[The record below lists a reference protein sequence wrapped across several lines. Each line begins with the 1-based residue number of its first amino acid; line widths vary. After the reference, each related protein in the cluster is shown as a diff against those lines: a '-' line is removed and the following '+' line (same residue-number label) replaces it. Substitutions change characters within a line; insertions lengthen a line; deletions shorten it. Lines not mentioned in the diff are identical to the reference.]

1 MEGEDRNVADVS
13 THTVEFQVVS
23 YWNRSFSAFQSPTL
37 GPPVLGSLVDLQ
49 AQSTVR
55 LRFGDGTWTGFEY
68 KFINQNSLYT
78 ETQFIYVP
86 WKVTFEVLEHL
97 TPWTPSTDRHLTRD
111 VVVTVDCN
119 ETAILRSISRQQ
131 SLSMVLYPSPLIP
144 EFCLSNLPD
153 FTRLDANTGDIKWDV
168 AIPGIYHLCISVSL
182 ASQPTVYSDVDF
194 LVVSQAG
201 DQIGFQVGFVP
212 AMRNGPTAPDTGHF
226 TVVSAQIASGSA
238 EATLKF
244 TVQPWMEGWNSFCF
258 AAYVINDMKI
268 SSASSMKCS
277 DAYFFGSDVIMVD
290 ATAAEQY
297 KYRVA
302 GQVVA
307 NHFEVREGVQLRVSI
322 SAWMPNSLGAV
333 ERSMVADLNGNG
345 VLDESE
351 VEELSFLRETQVACQ
366 VQIFYGNRPRPLG
379 ATLTNVSL
387 NTSILTYEPPRTYAG
402 ADIEICINA
411 QGASSAATL
420 SKVNQ
425 FCITIMVKK
434 CVWTVKTGESFIS
447 IAQSIGISW
456 LQLWNFNKGNY
467 SRPDIDL
474 RTGDPVNVG
483 QLYQVDNGD
492 TLYNIADRFS
502 STVPILYALNGALD
516 PQVPIYTGQ
525 LICIAFASCAN
536 T

>member
-1 MEGEDRNVADVS
+1 MLRTSCQRLLVALVCLPFAFAGSFLSGSIRWRVADVS

-55 LRFGDGTWTGFEY
+55 LRFGDGTWTYLKGMITNINEAEDWIEVVTAPTPKAYSQGFEY

-86 WKVTFEVLEHL
+86 WKVTFEGCCRYSGLQRDSDTPFNITSTVLVDGSVSFSPDPRVLPKIHVPTGGL
-97 TPWTPSTDRHLTRD
+97 FTVTSVVQD
-111 VVVTVDCN
+111 VSYN
-119 ETAILRSISRQQ
+119 QASSS
-131 SLSMVLYPSPLIP
+131 SLHWQA
-144 EFCLSNLPD
+144 CANTNLPD

-194 LVVSQAG
+194 LVVSQASPSPIQINTDFANVLKGFVNLNFNVNVLASIEPTMIKAG

-226 TVVSAQIASGSA
+226 TVAQIASGSA

-351 VEELSFLRETQVACQ
+351 V
-366 VQIFYGNRPRPLG
+366 QIFYGNRPRPLG
-379 ATLTNVSL
+379 ATLT
-387 NTSILTYEPPRTYAG
+387 
-402 ADIEICINA
+402 
-411 QGASSAATL
+411 SALEERRRRA
-420 SKVNQ
+420 
-425 FCITIMVKK
+425 
-434 CVWTVKTGESFIS
+434 
-447 IAQSIGISW
+447 A
-456 LQLWNFNKGNY
+456 
-467 SRPDIDL
+467 P
-474 RTGDPVNVG
+474 
-483 QLYQVDNGD
+483 
-492 TLYNIADRFS
+492 
-502 STVPILYALNGALD
+502 
-516 PQVPIYTGQ
+516 
-525 LICIAFASCAN
+525 
-536 T
+536 